1 MKRAPSTWALLLLST
16 GCLYLDDIPTP
27 LVVNE
32 PPEFTSWNPRSTT
45 VVLGANGQTET
56 LFQVFPADPNPED
69 IPLLAVEWVLEL
81 SRSGAEPEERN
92 MGSGNSV
99 RVQRE
104 DIVGTTRAR
113 LFATVSDPSGE
124 KDYLIW
130 TLEAAT
136 P

>member
-1 MKRAPSTWALLLLST
+1 MRCVVCGGALLLST
-16 GCLYLDDIPTP
+16 ACLYLDDIPTP

-56 LFQVFPADPNPED
+56 LFQVFPSDPNAED
-69 IPLLAVEWVLEL
+69 VPLLEVEWILEL
-81 SRSGAEPEERN
+81 SRSGVEPEERY
-92 MGSGNSV
+92 MGSGNLV
-99 RVQRE
+99 RVQLE

-113 LFATVSDPSGE
+113 LFATVSDPSEE